1 MNGSVKG
8 TRKRTGI
15 VLLSEVPVP
24 VLKMRNL
31 CRHFVFSKLGS
42 VLSVKVRDPM
52 TLRCCGRA
60 SKTLKIRKRNN
71 SESSTVK
78 LA

>member
-8 TRKRTGI
+8 TSKRTGI

-42 VLSVKVRDPM
+42 VLSVKAKRSNDLAVLWTCLQDLENKEVR
-52 TLRCCGRA
+52 
-60 SKTLKIRKRNN
+60 
-71 SESSTVK
+71 
-78 LA
+78 